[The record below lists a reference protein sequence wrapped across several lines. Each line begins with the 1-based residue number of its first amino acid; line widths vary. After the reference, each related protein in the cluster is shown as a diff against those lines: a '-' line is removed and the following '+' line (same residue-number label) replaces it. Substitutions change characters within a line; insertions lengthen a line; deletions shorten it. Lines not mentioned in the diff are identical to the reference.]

1 MTARDPR
8 RHPLFWVP
16 DTEFQRFNE
25 WSLPKCFSFGDM
37 DILEEH
43 NLGDISDNYFRCGEA
58 LIKQLYRNDIEDFVA
73 QFPIIYLFRHAF
85 EVKLK
90 QIILDEALRRFG
102 SDTSESYEK
111 LFKDL
116 KDTHSLHKLMN
127 QISGLDDWVKK
138 RLQELNAIDPDST
151 ALRFGG
157 VGTKAKDYIG
167 TDVRFFHEAMCALRD
182 YLTAFAAAQPRRVA
196 S

>member
-1 MTARDPR
+1 MPERDPR
-8 RHPLFWVP
+8 HHPLFWVP

-43 NLGDISDNYFRCGEA
+43 NLGDISANYFRCGEA
-58 LIKQLYRNDIEDFVA
+58 LIEQVYSNDIEDFVA

-90 QIILDEALRRFG
+90 QIIEAQTG
-102 SDTSESYEK
+102 EK
-111 LFKDL
+111 VERG
-116 KDTHSLHKLMN
+116 HSLHGLMN
-127 QISGLDDWVKK
+127 KITGLDAWAQK
-138 RLQELNAIDPDST
+138 RLQELNDIDPGST
-151 ALRFGG
+151 MLRYGG
-157 VGTKAKDYIG
+157 VGTKARDYLG
-167 TDVRFFHEAMCALRD
+167 TDVRFFHEVMCALRD
-182 YLTAFAAAQPRRVA
+182 YLTAFTGAQQGRVA

>member
-1 MTARDPR
+1 
-8 RHPLFWVP
+8 
-16 DTEFQRFNE
+16 
-25 WSLPKCFSFGDM
+25 M

-58 LIKQLYRNDIEDFVA
+58 LIKQVYSNDIEDFVA

-90 QIILDEALRRFG
+90 QIIEAQTG
-102 SDTSESYEK
+102 EK
-111 LFKDL
+111 VERG
-116 KDTHSLHKLMN
+116 HSLHGLMN
-127 QISGLDDWVKK
+127 KIKGLDDWARK
-138 RLQELNAIDPDST
+138 RLQELNEIDPGST
-151 ALRFGG
+151 RLRYGG
-157 VGTKAKDYIG
+157 VGTEAKDYLG

>member
-8 RHPLFWVP
+8 HHPLFWVP

-43 NLGDISDNYFRCGEA
+43 NLGGISDNYFRCGEA
-58 LIKQLYRNDIEDFVA
+58 LIKQVYSNDIEDFVA

-90 QIILDEALRRFG
+90 QIIEAQTG
-102 SDTSESYEK
+102 EK
-111 LFKDL
+111 APIE
-116 KDTHSLHKLMN
+116 HSLHKLMN
-127 QISGLDDWVKK
+127 QVTGLEDWAKK
-138 RLQELNAIDPDST
+138 RLQELGNLDPNAEL
-151 ALRFGG
+151 LRYGG
-157 VGTKAKDYIG
+157 VGTKARDYLG

-182 YLTAFAAAQPRRVA
+182 YLSAFTGAQQGRAA

>member
-8 RHPLFWVP
+8 HHPLFWVP

-58 LIKQLYRNDIEDFVA
+58 LIEQVYSNDIEDFVA

-90 QIILDEALRRFG
+90 QIIEAQTG
-102 SDTSESYEK
+102 EK
-111 LFKDL
+111 IDRG
-116 KDTHSLHKLMN
+116 HSLHGLMN
-127 QISGLDDWVKK
+127 KVTGLDGWVLK
-138 RLQELNAIDPDST
+138 RLQELNDIDPGST
-151 ALRFGG
+151 RLRYGG
-157 VGTKAKDYIG
+157 VGTKAQDYLG
-167 TDVRFFHEAMCALRD
+167 TDARFFHEAMCVLRD
-182 YLTAFAAAQPRRVA
+182 YLSVFTGVQQGRVA

>member
-1 MTARDPR
+1 MTKRDPR
-8 RHPLFWVP
+8 HHPLFWVP

-43 NLGDISDNYFRCGEA
+43 NLGGISENYFRCGEA
-58 LIKQLYRNDIEDFVA
+58 LIEQVYRNDIEDFVA

-90 QIILDEALRRFG
+90 QIIEAQTG
-102 SDTSESYEK
+102 EK
-111 LFKDL
+111 APKE
-116 KDTHSLHKLMN
+116 HSLHKLMN
-127 QISGLDDWVKK
+127 QVTGLEDWAKR
-138 RLQELNAIDPDST
+138 RLQELGNLDPNAEL
-151 ALRFGG
+151 LRYGG
-157 VGTKAKDYIG
+157 VGSNARDYLG
-167 TDVRFFHEAMCALRD
+167 TDVRVFHEAMCALRD
-182 YLTAFAAAQPRRVA
+182 YLAAFRAAKAARVA

>member
-1 MTARDPR
+1 MTARDPH

-16 DTEFQRFNE
+16 DNEFERFNE
-25 WSLPKCFSFGDM
+25 WSVPKCFSFGDM

-43 NLGDISDNYFRCGEA
+43 NLGDISENYFRCGEV
-58 LIKQLYRNDIEDFVA
+58 LIERVYRNDIEDFVA

-90 QIILDEALRRFG
+90 QIIEAQTG
-102 SDTSESYEK
+102 EK
-111 LFKDL
+111 GEPG
-116 KDTHSLHKLMN
+116 HSIHGLMDK
-127 QISGLDDWVKK
+127 ITGLDDWARK
-138 RLQELNAIDPDST
+138 RLHDLHEIDPGST
-151 ALRFGG
+151 RLRYGG
-157 VGTKAKDYIG
+157 VGTKARDYLG

-182 YLTAFAAAQPRRVA
+182 YLSAFTAAQPGRIV

>member
-1 MTARDPR
+1 MTDRDPR

-25 WSLPKCFSFGDM
+25 WSFPKCFSFGDM

-58 LIKQLYRNDIEDFVA
+58 LIEQVYSNDIEDFVS
-73 QFPIIYLFRHAF
+73 QFPIIYLFRHAV

-90 QIILDEALRRFG
+90 QIIEVQTGKKAPI
-102 SDTSESYEK
+102 E
-111 LFKDL
+111 
-116 KDTHSLHKLMN
+116 HSLHKLMN
-127 QISGLDDWVKK
+127 QVAGLEGWAKK
-138 RLQELNAIDPDST
+138 RLQELGNLDPNAEF
-151 ALRFGG
+151 LRYGG
-157 VGTKAKDYIG
+157 VGSNARDYLG
-167 TDVRFFHEAMCALRD
+167 TDVRFFHEAMRALRD
-182 YLTAFAAAQPRRVA
+182 YLAAFTGAQPGRVA

>member
-1 MTARDPR
+1 
-8 RHPLFWVP
+8 
-16 DTEFQRFNE
+16 
-25 WSLPKCFSFGDM
+25 M